1 MAVSGQPFID
11 VRELIRKYSIEEL
24 NRTADNYFRRHK
36 SPEVVGRVLSKPF
49 LIPEHTP
56 RLLLSF
62 AHMLQGMAPE
72 PGMTILDFGS
82 GPGWA
87 TRCLTQLGY
96 KVIACDV
103 SEAALA
109 LARKGFELFPTQGA
123 HHPPSYLLFDGR
135 TLDLPDASV
144 DRVFCLDAFH
154 HVPNQQEVL
163 SELGRVLKPGGIAAF
178 SEPGPTHSR
187 SPISQQEMRDFTV
200 IENDIV
206 LEEIWPMAQRA
217 GFGDLQVGFFTPSPM
232 LVEPAV
238 YDAHVNDGS
247 ALPAHCVTATRHQLI
262 GLRLFFLH
270 RVSGDGRTSRE
281 AAGLR
286 AELRIEPPGRV
297 VAGDPVRLTIHARNT
312 GEAHWL
318 RSGPLD
324 GAVNLSV
331 RRETGFWRKRLVE
344 LARHPLPSPAGVAP
358 GEVVTVGVALPP
370 MDRGRHRLVVDLV
383 SEHVCWF
390 ADQGSAPARLTLDV
404 A

>member
-1 MAVSGQPFID
+1 MAVAGQPFID

-36 SPEVVGRVLSKPF
+36 TPEVVGRVLSKPF
-49 LIPEHTP
+49 VIPEHTP

-62 AHMLQGMAPE
+62 GHMLQGLAPA

-103 SEAALA
+103 SEAALN
-109 LARKGFELFPTQGA
+109 LARKGFELFPTQGKHQA
-123 HHPPSYLLFDGR
+123 PTFLLFDGR
-135 TLDLPDASV
+135 KIDLPDASV

-163 SELGRVLKPGGIAAF
+163 YELARLLKPGGIAGF

-187 SPISQQEMRDFTV
+187 SPLSQQEMRDFTV

-206 LEEIWPMAQRA
+206 LEDIWPMAQRA
-217 GFGDLQVGFFTPSPM
+217 GFGDLQVGYFTPAPQ
-232 LVEPAV
+232 LIAPKA
-238 YDAHVNDGS
+238 YDAHVNDG
-247 ALPAHCVTATRHQLI
+247 LPLPSHCVPATRDQLR
-262 GLRLFFLH
+262 GLRLFFLYRYAGGGH
-270 RVSGDGRTSRE
+270 TSRE
-281 AAGLR
+281 AGKLR
-286 AELRIEPPGRV
+286 AELHVEAPSAPPA
-297 VAGDPVRLTIHARNT
+297 AGAPVMLTVRARNV
-312 GEAHWL
+312 GDALWL
-318 RSGPLD
+318 RSGPLE

-331 RRETGFWRKRLVE
+331 REESGLWKKRLTE
-344 LARHPLPSPAGVAP
+344 LARKALPASGVAP
-358 GEVVTVGVALPP
+358 GEEVTVSVTMPGLAK
-370 MDRGRHRLVVDLV
+370 GRHRLVIDLV

-404 A
+404 G